1 MVYWNEASDTMSALP
16 TAPTAVEGFPTRAEL
31 KARYAQKTGR
41 DVAELDFYVAFGYWK
56 LACILEGVFA
66 RYAHGAMGNDGA
78 AFEGF
83 GQQVVNL
90 GEMAKASAANL

>member
-1 MVYWNEASDTMSALP
+1 M
-16 TAPTAVEGFPTRAEL
+16 
-31 KARYAQKTGR
+31 
-41 DVAELDFYVAFGYWK
+41 AELDFYVAVGYWK

-83 GQQVVNL
+83 GQQVINL
-90 GEMAKASAANL
+90 GEMSKASAKNL